1 MEERLSARLAEA
13 SPTITAAVVQVED
26 TVEEADAPAGPSE
39 AEEAVMLANRNNGTA
54 SQDTVPAGLGL
65 VAEVEETPA
74 KLPPLDDLV
83 QRIPPGVRELMDE
96 LFRAKFVRVQRVPK
110 KALQD

>member
-13 SPTITAAVVQVED
+13 SATTPAAVVQVED
-26 TVEEADAPAGPSE
+26 VVEETEAPAGPSE
-39 AEEAVMLANRNNGTA
+39 AEEAVMLADRNNGTA
-54 SQDTVPAGLGL
+54 GPDAIPAGVGL

-74 KLPPLDDLV
+74 KLPSMDELV
-83 QRIPPGVRELMDE
+83 QRIPPEVRELMDE

-110 KALQD
+110 KALRG